1 MIAGKRPL
9 SFSFM
14 QVHYLGN
21 EGRGTVWEEIIIN
34 CPAHI
39 QLLSMSATVAN
50 PDDLG
55 FWITKV
61 DFSRPFNPFYHVH
74 ASTCCCNKHHDSAV
88 ICCPAHDE
96 LGMCRASL
104 ASPEQSVLSM
114 SIRIQEQTLHAEQK
128 TAYTLGHYSG
138 QKGAVSPHVLAYA
151 LQTGTQEVFAHVKAV
166 VYTFVQCAL
175 QASGVA

>member
-1 MIAGKRPL
+1 VLRQQTPWSHDLFVAVLSNVSVMCGKFMM
-9 SFSFM
+9 SM

-61 DFSRPFNPFYHVH
+61 G
-74 ASTCCCNKHHDSAV
+74 C
-88 ICCPAHDE
+88 
-96 LGMCRASL
+96 
-104 ASPEQSVLSM
+104 
-114 SIRIQEQTLHAEQK
+114 
-128 TAYTLGHYSG
+128 TAYMLM
-138 QKGAVSPHVLAYA
+138 
-151 LQTGTQEVFAHVKAV
+151 
-166 VYTFVQCAL
+166 
-175 QASGVA
+175 